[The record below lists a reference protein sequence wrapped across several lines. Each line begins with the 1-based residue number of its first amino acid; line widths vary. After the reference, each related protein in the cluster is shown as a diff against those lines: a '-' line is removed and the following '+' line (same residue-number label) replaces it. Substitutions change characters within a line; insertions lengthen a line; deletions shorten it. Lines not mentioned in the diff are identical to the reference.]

1 MELTQP
7 PIVKTQML
15 IRRPAAEVF
24 EAFVDPAVT
33 TNFWFTRSSG
43 RLEPGARIEWAW
55 EMYGVATEVRVLEV
69 EPHRRIV
76 IEWDEP
82 PTTVEW
88 TFADRGGGTTMVQIT
103 NHGFAGSGDEVV
115 SQALDSMGG
124 FGFVLAGLKAWLEH
138 GVALNLI
145 ADHHPEAN
153 VVR

>member
-55 EMYGVATEVRVLEV
+55 EMYGVATELRVLEV

-88 TFADRGGGTTMVQIT
+88 TFADRGDGTTMVHIT
-103 NHGFAGSGDEVV
+103 NRGFAGSGNEIV

-145 ADHHPEAN
+145 ADHHPE
-153 VVR
+153 RT